1 MLRAMLL
8 EHLFQLDQFELLGRE
23 LYHSGKW
30 DRLFQPRTL
39 DEFLQFKR
47 CGSLPDSPVLEEI
60 YRLIESPVSS
70 ENAYMATISDIVISV
85 SPRYNLGIIHSH
97 DYFEMSYLMNGHCTQ
112 LIGESHIEMS
122 EGDFIILTPGVPH
135 FIQSFQDDAIVIL
148 VAVRKSTFRQVF
160 FGLLKNQNVL
170 SDYFNRIFSG
180 TGSAAFFK
188 FQTGNDSYVLD
199 QFLDLYFES
208 NHSDMFSDTYL
219 NASMTELFIYL
230 LRFHQKNALAGSEL
244 LQSKVSFMPILQYIQ
259 QHYADNLSLQ
269 SLAAHFHYHPSHL
282 SRLIQENTGVSFS
295 TLRQQLKIQR
305 ACELLQTSLS
315 IHEIADQL
323 GYSDVSHFYKSFS
336 KAKNCTPVQY
346 RTRQA

>member
-135 FIQSFQDDAIVIL
+135 LS
-148 VAVRKSTFRQVF
+148 SPFRMT
-160 FGLLKNQNVL
+160 LLSSLLPYAKAHF
-170 SDYFNRIFSG
+170 DRF
-180 TGSAAFFK
+180 
-188 FQTGNDSYVLD
+188 
-199 QFLDLYFES
+199 FLD
-208 NHSDMFSDTYL
+208 
-219 NASMTELFIYL
+219 
-230 LRFHQKNALAGSEL
+230 
-244 LQSKVSFMPILQYIQ
+244 
-259 QHYADNLSLQ
+259 
-269 SLAAHFHYHPSHL
+269 
-282 SRLIQENTGVSFS
+282 
-295 TLRQQLKIQR
+295 
-305 ACELLQTSLS
+305 C
-315 IHEIADQL
+315 
-323 GYSDVSHFYKSFS
+323 
-336 KAKNCTPVQY
+336 
-346 RTRQA
+346 